1 MEELLKERRSI
12 RKYKQEPLKKNE
24 IDKILKCGLLAP
36 SSRNSQPWEIYLT
49 KNKEKIIKLSQS
61 KKTGVAFIKAA
72 PLVVVLVANPNKSS
86 VWIEDLSIMA
96 TLMQIT
102 AWQMGIG
109 SCWVQIRNRNY
120 NKKITSEE
128 YIKNIMD
135 IDSEKKVLCLLSFG
149 YINEDKKAYEDKE
162 ILFDRINW
170 S

>member
-1 MEELLKERRSI
+1 MEELLKTRRSI
-12 RKYKQEPLKKNE
+12 RKYKQEPLKKSE
-24 IDKILKCGLLAP
+24 INKILKCGLLAP

-49 KNKEKIIKLSQS
+49 EDKEKIIKLSKS
-61 KKTGVAFIKAA
+61 KPTGVAFIKAA
-72 PLVVVLVANPNKSS
+72 PLIVVLVANPNKSS

-109 SCWVQIRNRNY
+109 SCWIQIRNRNY
-120 NKKITSEE
+120 NEKITSEE

-135 IDSEKKVLCLLSFG
+135 IDGEKKVLCLLSFG
-149 YINEDKKAYEDKE
+149 YKDEDKKNYEDKE

-170 S
+170 R